1 MLTAPSSSS
10 RVQVGEEGKGKEKA
24 TLSNCLFLNM
34 MTQIIIWPLRIF
46 PDKFK
51 VLEPLGQG
59 QFGDVQLAEDKK
71 SQDQVA
77 VKFLKCSTAREKLRI
92 REELDILQSLKH
104 PNIIQIMGAFEDS
117 SQFVMIFECL
127 RGGELFQ
134 RIIDCQD
141 ILSEVYIA
149 LHFVRQIV
157 TAVAFLGAQRIV
169 HLDIKPE
176 NIMCA
181 TKESDCLVK
190 VSQPFIQLV

>member
-1 MLTAPSSSS
+1 
-10 RVQVGEEGKGKEKA
+10 
-24 TLSNCLFLNM
+24 M
-34 MTQIIIWPLRIF
+34 MNTQIVIWPLRLF
-46 PDKFK
+46 EDKFK

-59 QFGDVQLAEDKK
+59 QFGDVQLAEDKR
-71 SQDQVA
+71 SQNQVA

-104 PNIIQIMGAFEDS
+104 PNIIQIMGAFEDAND
-117 SQFVMIFECL
+117 FVMIFECL

-141 ILSEVYIA
+141 DLSEVYIA
-149 LHFVRQIV
+149 LHFVKQIL
-157 TAVAFLGAQRIV
+157 TAVAFLAAKRIV

-190 VSQPFIQLV
+190 VSQPLRKKKWWLFHIIVLLLVSGFWICKKIRP